1 MFKFNDKIIYDNYKF
16 RKYRAFSCTI
26 ESFFIKY
33 RTLTISFIK
42 LLLIKEGF
50 IYNPFYND
58 QADYRYNEQIYNSNS
73 SMKEVD
79 DNEIMFNNKMIYDV
93 VESVLVAKGIIIRND
108 FINKEPEYIL
118 LDKHLW
124 SSSYSKSYSNLSDAD
139 TEDKEILLISDTHI
153 GNERI
158 EDFKLLRNLYEYAL
172 NRNIKTCLHLGD
184 LFDKNINGYADFLS
198 NINSFMNNYPPAQIR
213 TYAILGNHDLAY
225 QNYFKNLSTFR
236 NYDFRSLLL
245 CRPLFYMFPCSSDII
260 YFNNTKIHLS
270 HRLYYDTLEPN
281 LRISRVADLN
291 NVDRFIYPNYNL
303 NFQFFKPSYKVNISG
318 HLHQGFIKTTNDN
331 SLYIG
336 VPSTSKINTLS
347 SIAIIVKIHYCDS
360 NLESIYI
367 TPLYRS
373 QYHYTVIE
381 SETIYYNLT
390 KSSGVLSKTL

>member
-1 MFKFNDKIIYDNYKF
+1 MFEFNDKIIYDNYKF
-16 RKYRAFSCTI
+16 RKYCAFSSTI

-58 QADYRYNEQIYNSNS
+58 QADYRYNEQVYSLNNTNR
-73 SMKEVD
+73 EVY

-93 VESVLVAKGIIIRND
+93 VESLLVAKGIIVRND
-108 FINKEPEYIL
+108 FINNEPEYTL

-124 SSSYSKSYSNLSDAD
+124 SSSYSKSYSNLSDTD

-172 NRNIKTCLHLGD
+172 NRKIKTCLHLGD
-184 LFDKNINGYADFLS
+184 LFDKNINGYADFIS
-198 NINSFMNNYPPAQIR
+198 NINLFMNNYPTAQIR
-213 TYAILGNHDLAY
+213 TYAILGNHDLTY

-260 YFNNTKIHLS
+260 NFNNTKIHLS

-336 VPSTSKINTLS
+336 VPSTSKINMLS
-347 SIAIIVKIHYCDS
+347 SIAVILKIHYHDKEI
-360 NLESIYI
+360 ESIYI
-367 TPLYRS
+367 TPLYRN
-373 QYHYTVIE
+373 QYHNMVIE
-381 SETIYYNLT
+381 GENIHYNLT
-390 KSSGVLSKTL
+390 NSSRVLSKAI

>member
-1 MFKFNDKIIYDNYKF
+1 MFEFNDKIIYDNYKF
-16 RKYRAFSCTI
+16 RKYCAFSSTI

-58 QADYRYNEQIYNSNS
+58 QADYRYNEQVYSLNNTNR
-73 SMKEVD
+73 EVY

-93 VESVLVAKGIIIRND
+93 VESLLVAKGIIVRND
-108 FINKEPEYIL
+108 FINNEPEYTL

-124 SSSYSKSYSNLSDAD
+124 SSSYSKSYSNLSDTD

-172 NRNIKTCLHLGD
+172 NRKIKTCLHLGD

-198 NINSFMNNYPPAQIR
+198 NINLFMNNYPTAQIR

-225 QNYFKNLSTFR
+225 QDYFNSLSTFR
-236 NYDFRSLLL
+236 NFDFRSLLL

-260 YFNNTKIHLS
+260 NFNNTKIHLS

-336 VPSTSKINTLS
+336 VPSTSKINMLS
-347 SIAIIVKIHYCDS
+347 SIAVILKIHYHDKEI
-360 NLESIYI
+360 ESIYI
-367 TPLYRS
+367 TPLYRN
-373 QYHYTVIE
+373 QYNNMVIE
-381 SETIYYNLT
+381 GENIHYNLT
-390 KSSGVLSKTL
+390 NSSRVLSKAI

>member
-1 MFKFNDKIIYDNYKF
+1 MFEFNDKIIYDNYKF
-16 RKYRAFSCTI
+16 RKYCAFSSTI

-58 QADYRYNEQIYNSNS
+58 QADYRYNEQVYSLNNTNREVYN
-73 SMKEVD
+73 
-79 DNEIMFNNKMIYDV
+79 NEIMFNNKMIYDV
-93 VESVLVAKGIIIRND
+93 VESLLVAKGIIVRND
-108 FINKEPEYIL
+108 FINNEPEYTL

-124 SSSYSKSYSNLSDAD
+124 SSSYSKSYSNLSDTD
-139 TEDKEILLISDTHI
+139 TEDKKILLISDTHI

-172 NRNIKTCLHLGD
+172 NRKIKTCLHLGD

-198 NINSFMNNYPPAQIR
+198 NINLFMNNYPTAQIR
-213 TYAILGNHDLAY
+213 TYAILGNHDLTY

-260 YFNNTKIHLS
+260 NFNNTKIHLS

-336 VPSTSKINTLS
+336 VPSTSKINMLS
-347 SIAIIVKIHYCDS
+347 SIAVILKIHYHDKEI
-360 NLESIYI
+360 ESIYI
-367 TPLYRS
+367 TPLYRN
-373 QYHYTVIE
+373 QYNNMVIE
-381 SETIYYNLT
+381 GENIHYNLT
-390 KSSGVLSKTL
+390 NSSRVLSKAI

>member
-1 MFKFNDKIIYDNYKF
+1 MFEFNDKIIYDNYKF
-16 RKYRAFSCTI
+16 RKYCAFSSTI

-58 QADYRYNEQIYNSNS
+58 QADYRYNEQVYSLNNTNR
-73 SMKEVD
+73 EVY

-93 VESVLVAKGIIIRND
+93 VESLLVAKGIIVRND
-108 FINKEPEYIL
+108 FINNEPEYTL

-124 SSSYSKSYSNLSDAD
+124 SSSYSKSYSNLSDTD

-172 NRNIKTCLHLGD
+172 NRKIKTCLHLGD

-198 NINSFMNNYPPAQIR
+198 NINLFMNNYPTAQIR
-213 TYAILGNHDLAY
+213 TYAILGNHDLTY

-260 YFNNTKIHLS
+260 NFNNTKIHLS

-336 VPSTSKINTLS
+336 VPSTSKINMLS
-347 SIAIIVKIHYCDS
+347 SIAVILKIHYHDKEI
-360 NLESIYI
+360 ESIYI
-367 TPLYRS
+367 TPLYRN
-373 QYHYTVIE
+373 QYNNMVIE
-381 SETIYYNLT
+381 GENIHYNLT
-390 KSSGVLSKTL
+390 NSSRVLSKAI

>member
-1 MFKFNDKIIYDNYKF
+1 MFEFNDKIIYDNYKF
-16 RKYRAFSCTI
+16 RKYCAFSSTI

-50 IYNPFYND
+50 IYNLFYND
-58 QADYRYNEQIYNSNS
+58 QADYRYNEQVYSLNNTNREVYN
-73 SMKEVD
+73 
-79 DNEIMFNNKMIYDV
+79 NEIMFNNKMIYDV
-93 VESVLVAKGIIIRND
+93 VESLLVAKGIIVRND
-108 FINKEPEYIL
+108 FINNEPEYTL

-124 SSSYSKSYSNLSDAD
+124 SSSYSKSYSNLSDTD

-172 NRNIKTCLHLGD
+172 NRKIKTCLHLGD

-198 NINSFMNNYPPAQIR
+198 NINLFMNNYPTAQIR

-225 QNYFKNLSTFR
+225 QDYFNSLSTFR
-236 NYDFRSLLL
+236 NFDFRSLLL

-260 YFNNTKIHLS
+260 NFNNTKIHLS

-336 VPSTSKINTLS
+336 VPSTSKINMLS
-347 SIAIIVKIHYCDS
+347 SIAVILKIHYHDKEI
-360 NLESIYI
+360 ESIYI
-367 TPLYRS
+367 TPLYRN
-373 QYHYTVIE
+373 QYNNMVIE
-381 SETIYYNLT
+381 GENIHYNLT
-390 KSSGVLSKTL
+390 NSSRVLSKAI